1 MGPALCLQSVRG
13 AAARGWSIFLQV
25 YPMTLTA
32 PIPLWLDLGPIPTL
46 TTTPAIRRQILTDS
60 GALVLLGDIAGFA
73 AIFAGPP
80 QQVTAADPPGHAA
93 TGPRHRASDDTR
105 TAT

>member
-1 MGPALCLQSVRG
+1 MQSVRG
-13 AAARGWSIFLQV
+13 AAARGWSIFLLV

-46 TTTPAIRRQILTDS
+46 TTTAARRQILTDT
-60 GALVLLGDIAGFA
+60 GALVLLGDLTGFT
-73 AIFAGPP
+73 AIFRAGPQP
-80 QQVTAADPPGHAA
+80 FTAADPPWRAA
-93 TGPRHRASDDTR
+93 AKPRHRAPDGTR